1 MLQVDTDVLEKEA
14 TPKLEAEKEA
24 GLGLEVEKEKWD
36 ARQNLE
42 DARSNLEAESNPQV
56 CKSLPMPKGC
66 EEAEADKNTL
76 KGRLQKK
83 V

>member
-1 MLQVDTDVLEKEA
+1 MLQVDTDVLEKEV
-14 TPKLEAEKEA
+14 TPK
-24 GLGLEVEKEKWD
+24 LEVEKEAQLGLEVDKD
-36 ARQNLE
+36 AKQNLE